1 MTPKSSDN
9 SGICT
14 APFIVKFFCALH
26 HKKFPQRDPLP
37 DGCPVY
43 RLVTV
48 ILHDLFSMKRGSLGH
63 SGDNLPDDPENAGA

>member
-1 MTPKSSDN
+1 V
-9 SGICT
+9 IY
-14 APFIVKFFCALH
+14 ALH
-26 HKKFPQRDPLP
+26 HLLSSFFVHCTIKNSRQREPLP